1 MAGEVPPLVIE
12 EIRIRNLGVISEAV
26 LPLGPGFT
34 AITGETGAG
43 KTMVVTAL
51 ALLRGSRADASTVR
65 SGSDTAWVEGRWVL
79 ADPDTVRELVTDAG
93 AELDDDELLLGRSVS
108 VEGRSRAV
116 VGGRST
122 SVSILTELGER
133 LVAVHGQSDQS
144 RLRSTSAQRDAL
156 DRFAGPH
163 FAAALADYQHAFR
176 RWQANAAELN
186 GIVTAQDLRSRE
198 AEELRIAVAEIE
210 AVAPQPGEDVTLA
223 ERAERLTHTEALRT
237 ATALA
242 REALTSEEID
252 GADALAL
259 VDASRRQ
266 LARVTGVDPSLDA
279 LADELAQVSFQLAE
293 VAHRLSSHL
302 ANLEGDGE
310 HDLDLL
316 QDRRAELSSLLRKF
330 GPTLDDVISFAETGS
345 SRLGELDGDGDRIVE
360 LTHVVNA
367 DLTLV
372 VDGAIALHEMRV
384 EAAGRM
390 ATLVSQELAAL
401 AMPDAQLFVDVTE
414 VPEPTMLGADAVE
427 FLLRPHP
434 GAEPRPV
441 AKSASG
447 GELSRVMLALE
458 VVIAGEDSVPTFV
471 FDEVDAGVGGAA
483 AIEIGRRL
491 ARLSEKAQV
500 IVVTHLAQVAAFAT
514 NHLRVVKDTG
524 GEVTVSSVQAL
535 KGEDRVAEMARLLS
549 GLPDSESG
557 LAHARE
563 LIELAAA
570 R

>member
-1 MAGEVPPLVIE
+1 MIE

-51 ALLRGSRADASTVR
+51 ALLRGARADASTVR
-65 SGSDTAWVEGRWVL
+65 SGTETAWVEGRWLL
-79 ADPDTVRELVTDAG
+79 AAPEAVRQLVTEAG
-93 AELDDDELLLGRSVS
+93 AELDDNELLLGRSVS
-108 VEGRSRAV
+108 IEGRSRAV

-122 SVSILTELGER
+122 SISVLTDLGEC
-133 LVAVHGQSDQS
+133 LVAVHGQADQS
-144 RLRSTSAQRDAL
+144 RLRSTAAQRDAL
-156 DRFAGPH
+156 DRFAGAP
-163 FAAALADYQHAFR
+163 FARALADYQHAFR
-176 RWQANAAELN
+176 RWHANSAELHD
-186 GIVTAQDLRSRE
+186 ILTAQEVRARE
-198 AEELRIAVAEIE
+198 AEELRIAVAQIE
-210 AVAPQPGEDVTLA
+210 AVAPQSGEDDALA
-223 ERAERLTHTEALRT
+223 ALAERLTHTEELRT

-242 REALTSEEID
+242 REALNSEAVD
-252 GADALAL
+252 GSDALAL

-266 LARVTGVDPSLDA
+266 LGRVVGVDPNLDA
-279 LADELAQVSFQLAE
+279 LAEELTQISFQLSD

-302 ANLEGDGE
+302 ANLEGEGD
-310 HDLDLL
+310 HDLDLI
-316 QDRRAELSSLLRKF
+316 QDRRAELSGLVRKH
-330 GPTLDDVISFAETGS
+330 GPALSDVLVFAESGS
-345 SRLGELDGDGDRIVE
+345 ARLAELDSDEDRILE
-360 LTHVVNA
+360 LTRVVND

-372 VDGAIALHEMRV
+372 VDGAIALHEIRT
-384 EAAGRM
+384 EAATRL
-390 ATLVSQELAAL
+390 AALVSAELVAL
-401 AMPDAQLFVDVTE
+401 AMPDAQLFVEVTE
-414 VPEPTMLGADAVE
+414 VPEPTVLGADAVE
-427 FLLRPHP
+427 FLLKPHA
-434 GAEPRPV
+434 GAQARPV

-491 ARLSEKAQV
+491 AKLAEKAQV
-500 IVVTHLAQVAAFAT
+500 IVVTHLAQVAAFAS
-514 NHLRVVKDTG
+514 NHLSVVKDTG
-524 GEVTVSSVQAL
+524 GEVTVSSVQVL
-535 KGEDRVAEMARLLS
+535 RGENRVAEMARLLS

-563 LIELAAA
+563 LIELASS

>member
-1 MAGEVPPLVIE
+1 MAGEAPPLVIE
-12 EIRIRNLGVISEAV
+12 EIRIRNLGVISEAI

-51 ALLRGSRADASTVR
+51 ALLRGARADATTVR
-65 SGSDTAWVEGRWVL
+65 SGTDTAWVEGRWRL
-79 ADPDTVRELVTDAG
+79 RDPDAIRELVTDAG
-93 AELDDDELLLGRSVS
+93 AELEVDELLLGRSVS
-108 VEGRSRAV
+108 AEGRSRAV

-122 SVSILTELGER
+122 PVSVLTELGER

-144 RLRSTSAQRDAL
+144 RLRSTAAQREAL
-156 DRFAGPH
+156 DRFAGPV
-163 FAAALADYQHAFR
+163 FAGALADYQHAFR
-176 RWQANAAELN
+176 RWQAN
-186 GIVTAQDLRSRE
+186 TT
-198 AEELRIAVAEIE
+198 ELREIVIAQETRAHEADELRLAVSEIE
-210 AVAPQPGEDVTLA
+210 AAAPQSGEDATLTLL
-223 ERAERLTHTEALRT
+223 AERLTHTEELRT

-242 REALTSEEID
+242 REALNSEEVD
-252 GADALAL
+252 GTDALAL
-259 VDASRRQ
+259 VDTSQRQ
-266 LARVTGVDPSLDA
+266 LTRVTGVDPILDV
-279 LADELAQVSFQLAE
+279 LAIELAQISFQVAD

-302 ANLEGDGE
+302 ANLEGEGE
-310 HDLDLL
+310 NDLDLI
-316 QDRRAELSSLLRKF
+316 QERRAELATLLRKF
-330 GPTLDDVISFAETGS
+330 GPTLDDVIAHAESGS
-345 SRLGELDGDGDRIVE
+345 ARLSELESDGERITE
-360 LTHVVNA
+360 LTTIVNT
-367 DLTLV
+367 DLTLL
-372 VDGAIALHEMRV
+372 VDGAIALHDIRV
-384 EAAGRM
+384 EASTRLA
-390 ATLVSQELAAL
+390 ALVTAELAAL
-401 AMPDAQLFVDVTE
+401 AMPDAELFVTVTE
-414 VPEPTMLGADAVE
+414 VPEPTLQGADAVE

-441 AKSASG
+441 ARSASG

-458 VVIAGEDSVPTFV
+458 VVIAGEDTVPTFV

-483 AIEIGRRL
+483 AIEVGRRL

-535 KGEDRVAEMARLLS
+535 RGEDRVAEMARLLS
-549 GLPDSESG
+549 GLPDSASG

>member
-1 MAGEVPPLVIE
+1 MIE

>member
-1 MAGEVPPLVIE
+1 MIE

-51 ALLRGSRADASTVR
+51 ALLRGARADASTVR

-79 ADPDTVRELVTDAG
+79 ADPESIQEMVTDAG
-93 AELDDDELLLGRSVS
+93 VELADDELLLGRSVS
-108 VEGRSRAV
+108 AEGRSRAV
-116 VGGRST
+116 VSGRST
-122 SVSILTELGER
+122 PVSLLTELGER

-144 RLRSTSAQRDAL
+144 RLRSTVAQRDAL
-156 DRFAGPH
+156 DRFAGAD

-176 RWQANAAELN
+176 RWHANAAELQN
-186 GIVTAQDLRSRE
+186 IVTAQEQRSRE
-198 AEELRIAVAEIE
+198 AEELRLSVAEIA
-210 AVAPQPGEDVTLA
+210 AVAPQSGEDESLATL
-223 ERAERLTHTEALRT
+223 AERLTHTEELRT

-242 REALTSEEID
+242 REALNSEEAE
-252 GADALAL
+252 GGDALAL

-266 LARVTGVDPSLDA
+266 LGRVTGVDPTLDA
-279 LADELAQVSFQLAE
+279 VAEELAQVSFQLSD

-302 ANLEGDGE
+302 ANLEGEGE
-310 HDLDLL
+310 HDLDII
-316 QDRRAELSSLLRKF
+316 QERRAELATLMRKY
-330 GPTLDDVISFAETGS
+330 GPTLEQVIAFGETGGA
-345 SRLGELDGDGDRIVE
+345 RLSELESDAERITE
-360 LTHVVNA
+360 LTQIVNA

-372 VDGAIALHEMRV
+372 VDGAIALHGIRV
-384 EAAGRM
+384 EAAARM
-390 ATLVSQELAAL
+390 AALVSAELAAL
-401 AMPDAQLFVDVTE
+401 AMPDAELFVTVTE
-414 VPEPTMLGADAVE
+414 VAEPTLQGADAVE
-427 FLLRPHP
+427 FLLRPHL

-441 AKSASG
+441 ARSASG

-491 ARLSEKAQV
+491 AKLSEKAQV

-535 KGEDRVAEMARLLS
+535 RGEARVAEMARLLS

-563 LIELAAA
+563 LIELATA

>member
-1 MAGEVPPLVIE
+1 MIE

-51 ALLRGSRADASTVR
+51 ALLRGARSDSTTVR

-79 ADPDTVRELVTDAG
+79 ADPEAIQELVTEAG
-93 AELDDDELLLGRSVS
+93 VELSEDELLLGRSVS
-108 VEGRSRAV
+108 AEGRSRAIV
-116 VGGRST
+116 SGRST
-122 SVSILTELGER
+122 PISLLSELGER
-133 LVAVHGQSDQS
+133 LVAVHGQSDQT
-144 RLRSTSAQRDAL
+144 RLRSTVAQREAL
-156 DRFAGPH
+156 DRFAGTN
-163 FAAALADYQHAFR
+163 FAATLADYQHAFR
-176 RWQANAAELN
+176 RWQANAAELHN
-186 GIVTAQDLRSRE
+186 IVTAQDLRARE
-198 AEELRIAVAEIE
+198 ADDLRLAVVEIAAL
-210 AVAPQPGEDVTLA
+210 APQPGEDVSLA
-223 ERAERLTHTEALRT
+223 ALAERLTHTEELRT

-242 REALTSEEID
+242 REALNAEDSESN
-252 GADALAL
+252 DALAL
-259 VDASRRQ
+259 VDASLRQ
-266 LARVTGVDPSLDA
+266 LGRVTGVDPVLDA
-279 LADELAQVSFQLAE
+279 VAEELAQLSFQLTD

-302 ANLEGDGE
+302 ANLEGEGE
-310 HDLDLL
+310 HDLDIV
-316 QDRRAELSSLLRKF
+316 QERRAEIATLMRKYGPSLDEVIAF
-330 GPTLDDVISFAETGS
+330 GESAGT
-345 SRLGELDGDGDRIVE
+345 RLGELESDSERIAE
-360 LTHVVNA
+360 LTEIVNA

-372 VDGAIALHEMRV
+372 VDGAIALHGLRV
-384 EAAGRM
+384 DAGARL
-390 ATLVSQELAAL
+390 ASLVSAELAAL
-401 AMPDAQLFVDVTE
+401 AMPDAQLFVSVTDVA
-414 VPEPTMLGADAVE
+414 EPTLTGADAVE

-434 GAEPRPV
+434 GAEPRSI
-441 AKSASG
+441 ARSASG

-491 ARLSEKAQV
+491 AKLSEKAQV

-535 KGEDRVAEMARLLS
+535 RGEARVAEMARLLS

-563 LIELAAA
+563 LIELATA

>member
-1 MAGEVPPLVIE
+1 MAGEAPPLVIE
-12 EIRIRNLGVISEAV
+12 EIRIRNLGVISEAI

-51 ALLRGSRADASTVR
+51 ALLRGARADATTVR
-65 SGSDTAWVEGRWVL
+65 SGSDTAWVEGRWL
-79 ADPDTVRELVTDAG
+79 LRDPDAVRELVTDAG
-93 AELDDDELLLGRSVS
+93 AELEVDELLLGRSVS
-108 VEGRSRAV
+108 AEGRSRAV

-122 SVSILTELGER
+122 PVSVLAELGER

-144 RLRSTSAQRDAL
+144 RLRSTTAQREAL
-156 DRFAGPH
+156 DRFAGPV
-163 FAAALADYQHAFR
+163 FAGALADYQHAFR
-176 RWQANAAELN
+176 RWQANTTELRA
-186 GIVTAQDLRSRE
+186 IVIAQEARARE
-198 AEELRIAVAEIE
+198 ADELRLAVAEIE
-210 AVAPQPGEDVTLA
+210 AAAPQPGEDATLTLL
-223 ERAERLTHTEALRT
+223 AERLTHTEELRT

-242 REALTSEEID
+242 REALNSEEVD
-252 GADALAL
+252 GTDALAL
-259 VDASRRQ
+259 VDASQRQ
-266 LARVTGVDPSLDA
+266 LTRVTGVDPTLDA
-279 LADELAQVSFQLAE
+279 LAAELSQISFQVAD

-302 ANLEGDGE
+302 ANLEGEGE
-310 HDLDLL
+310 NDLDLI
-316 QDRRAELSSLLRKF
+316 QERRAELATLLRKF
-330 GPTLDDVISFAETGS
+330 GPTLDDVIAHAESGS
-345 SRLGELDGDGDRIVE
+345 ARLSELESDGERITE
-360 LTHVVNA
+360 LTAIVNT
-367 DLTLV
+367 DLTLL
-372 VDGAIALHEMRV
+372 VDGAIALHDVRV
-384 EAAGRM
+384 EASARL
-390 ATLVSQELAAL
+390 AALVSAELAAL
-401 AMPDAQLFVDVTE
+401 AMPDAELFVTVTE
-414 VPEPTMLGADAVE
+414 VLEPTLQGADAVE

-434 GAEPRPV
+434 GAEPRPI
-441 AKSASG
+441 ARSASG

-458 VVIAGEDSVPTFV
+458 VVIAGEDTVPTFV

-483 AIEIGRRL
+483 AIEVGRRL

-535 KGEDRVAEMARLLS
+535 RGEDRVAEMARLLS
-549 GLPDSESG
+549 GLPDSASG

>member
-1 MAGEVPPLVIE
+1 MIE

-51 ALLRGSRADASTVR
+51 ALLRGARADATTVR
-65 SGSDTAWVEGRWVL
+65 TGSETAWVEGRWVL
-79 ADPDTVRELVTDAG
+79 ADPATIQELVTEAG
-93 AELDDDELLLGRSVS
+93 VELADDELLLGRSVS
-108 VEGRSRAV
+108 AEGRSRAIV
-116 VGGRST
+116 SGRST
-122 SVSILTELGER
+122 PISLLTDLGER

-144 RLRSTSAQRDAL
+144 RLRSTVAQRDAL
-156 DRFAGPH
+156 DRFAGAD
-163 FAAALADYQHAFR
+163 FASALADYQHAFR
-176 RWQANAAELN
+176 RWHANAAELQS
-186 GIVTAQDLRSRE
+186 IVTAQEIRARE
-198 AEELRIAVAEIE
+198 ADELRLAVAEIA
-210 AVAPQPGEDVTLA
+210 AVAPQPGEDVSLATL
-223 ERAERLTHTEALRT
+223 AERLTHTEELRT

-242 REALTSEEID
+242 REALNSEESE
-252 GADALAL
+252 GGDALAL
-259 VDASRRQ
+259 VDASRRH
-266 LARVTGVDPSLDA
+266 LARVAGVDPILDVVA
-279 LADELAQVSFQLAE
+279 EELAQISFQLAD

-302 ANLEGDGE
+302 ANVEGEGE
-310 HDLDLL
+310 HDLDII
-316 QDRRAELSSLLRKF
+316 QERRAELAALMRKHGPSLE
-330 GPTLDDVISFAETGS
+330 DVIAFYESGGARLSELESDAE
-345 SRLGELDGDGDRIVE
+345 RIAD
-360 LTHVVNA
+360 LTQIVNA

-372 VDGAIALHEMRV
+372 VDGAIALHAIRV
-384 EAAGRM
+384 DAAARL
-390 ATLVSQELAAL
+390 ATLVSAELVAL
-401 AMPDAQLFVDVTE
+401 AMPDAQLFVAVTE
-414 VPEPTMLGADAVE
+414 VAEPTLSGADAVE

-441 AKSASG
+441 ARSASG

-491 ARLSEKAQV
+491 AKLSEKAQV
-500 IVVTHLAQVAAFAT
+500 IVVTHLAQVAAFAN

-535 KGEDRVAEMARLLS
+535 RGETRVAEMARLLS

-563 LIELAAA
+563 LIELASA

>member
-1 MAGEVPPLVIE
+1 MID

-51 ALLRGSRADASTVR
+51 ALLRGARADASTVR
-65 SGSDTAWVEGRWVL
+65 SGSDTAWVEGRWRL
-79 ADPDTVRELVTDAG
+79 SDPESVRELVTDAG
-93 AELDDDELLLGRSVS
+93 AEIEDDELLLARSVS
-108 VEGRSRAV
+108 AEGRSRAV

-122 SVSILTELGER
+122 AVSILTELGER

-144 RLRSTSAQRDAL
+144 RLRSTVAQRDAL
-156 DRFAGPH
+156 DRFAGPV
-163 FAAALADYQHAFR
+163 FATALADYQHAFR
-176 RWQANAAELN
+176 RWQANSTELRL
-186 GIVTAQDLRSRE
+186 IVTEQETRARE
-198 AEELRIAVAEIE
+198 AEELRLAVAEIE
-210 AVAPQPGEDVTLA
+210 AVAPQEGEDVSLA
-223 ERAERLTHTEALRT
+223 SLAERLTHTEELRT

-242 REALTSEEID
+242 REALTSEEAD

-259 VDASRRQ
+259 VDASQRQ
-266 LARVTGVDPSLDA
+266 LARVTGVDSVLDT
-279 LADELAQVSFQLAE
+279 LAAELAQVSFQMAD

-302 ANLEGDGE
+302 ANLEGEGE
-310 HDLDLL
+310 HDLDLI
-316 QDRRAELSSLLRKF
+316 QERRAELATLMRKYGPSLA
-330 GPTLDDVISFAETGS
+330 DVSAFAETGS
-345 SRLGELDGDGDRIVE
+345 NRLSELDSDSERITE
-360 LTHVVNA
+360 LTQIVNA
-367 DLTLV
+367 DLTLL
-372 VDGAIALHEMRV
+372 VDGAIALHDIRV
-384 EAAGRM
+384 EAATRL
-390 ATLVSQELAAL
+390 AALVSAELAAL
-401 AMPDAQLFVDVTE
+401 AMPDAALFVSVTE
-414 VPEPTMLGADAVE
+414 VAEPTLQGADAVE

-441 AKSASG
+441 ARSASG

-491 ARLSEKAQV
+491 AKLSEKAQV

-535 KGEDRVAEMARLLS
+535 RGEDRVAEMARLLS

-563 LIELAAA
+563 LIELASS